1 MLPIIEDFLGY
12 LAVERGLA
20 DNSLS
25 AYARDLEDYEIFLSA
40 ESKGM
45 DESTKRLLTADG
57 TAIGL
62 FIAHLSRKGL
72 AASSAAR
79 KLTAVRGL
87 YKYLARKGTVK
98 ADPTASVESIR
109 QKRPLPK
116 CLTLEETKALFV
128 SFDIRQARDLRD
140 LAMLE
145 VLYGCGLRVSELV
158 NLKVGDVNTEHGY
171 VRCIGKGAKER
182 IVPLGSYAARA
193 VDSYMIGARNELC
206 DMKPSPWLFVTHEG
220 TAMTRQAFWKN
231 LKKRCM
237 CAGVRTDVSPHTLRH
252 SFATHM
258 LENGADLRAVQ
269 EMLGHADIGT
279 TQIYTHLTKAKLRQ
293 VYDEHHPRS

>member
-1 MLPIIEDFLGY
+1 MLPAIEDFLGF

-20 DNSLS
+20 ENSLT
-25 AYARDLEDYEIFLSA
+25 AYARDLEDYEAFL
-40 ESKGM
+40 KGRGGTGTCTVEM
-45 DESTKRLLTADG
+45 LLAADG
-57 TAIGL
+57 RTVGL
-62 FIAHLSRKGL
+62 FVAHLSGKGL
-72 AASSAAR
+72 AASSTAR
-79 KLTAVRGL
+79 KLAAVRGL
-87 YKYLARKGTVK
+87 YKYLARQGTVK
-98 ADPTASVESIR
+98 ADPTVAVESVR
-109 QKRPLPK
+109 QKRALPK
-116 CLTLEETKALFV
+116 CLSLDETKALLS
-128 SFDIRQARDLRD
+128 SFEGNNPRDLRD

-171 VRCIGKGAKER
+171 VRCVGKGSKER

-193 VDSYMIGARNELC
+193 VDEYMAKGRSELC
-206 DMKPSPWLFVTHEG
+206 NLRPSHWLFVTFDG
-220 TAMTRQAFWKN
+220 SPMSRQAFWKN

-237 CAGVRTDVSPHTLRH
+237 AAGIGSEVSPHTLRH

-279 TQIYTHLTKAKLRQ
+279 TQMYTHLTKIRLRQ